1 MLLCS
6 PNRFRGGVG
15 EPLFIS
21 VVGDGIEWTLG
32 GSDAAHFSIDS
43 PSGALRF
50 DLDPVAPVIVV
61 KAPDFEAPANS
72 DTDKAYVVTLLPFV
86 RIGHGCFC
94 VECDGDGV

>member
-1 MLLCS
+1 MFSKSVSC
-6 PNRFRGGVG
+6 GGG

-32 GSDAAHFSIDS
+32 GSDAAHFSIDN

-50 DLDPVAPVIVV
+50 DLDPVAPVIVA

-72 DTDKAYVVTLLPFV
+72 DTDKAL
-86 RIGHGCFC
+86 R
-94 VECDGDGV
+94 GDASALRQDRPWLFLR